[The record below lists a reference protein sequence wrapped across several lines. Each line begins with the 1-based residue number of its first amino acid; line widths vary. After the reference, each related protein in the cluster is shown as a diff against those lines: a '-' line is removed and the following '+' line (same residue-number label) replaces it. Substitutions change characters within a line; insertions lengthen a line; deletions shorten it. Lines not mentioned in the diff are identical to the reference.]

1 MDNFIIAEHNEMSM
15 ALRDKASDSSADS
28 VDGRGRTIRLEN
40 LTKTFN
46 NGQVVAAEDIDLEV
60 RSDEFAV
67 LLGPSGCGKTTTL
80 RCISGLDIPD
90 GGRILIG
97 DETVTEAKPKDRNLA
112 FVFQRISLYPHM
124 SVRENM
130 RFGLDMKTDLTKDE
144 KNTRVEESA
153 EMLGIS
159 ELLDRKPAD
168 LSGGQ
173 QQRVSIGRAMVME
186 PAAFLLDEPFSALD
200 ANLRDQMQTEI
211 KRLHRNLETAMVF
224 VTHDQEEAM
233 SLGDKIVIMN
243 DGRIQQVGSPYEIYD
258 EPTNRFVAEFIGSP
272 STNMID
278 CVVERQDGEVTLSNE
293 TFSLSLPEEMADDLD
308 SNDGETVTLGVRPE
322 NINPVPDGL
331 FEAEITLIEPQGS
344 LDTVFLTS
352 DDLDIRALLE
362 KGLVES
368 ENTTTGVDF
377 SPEDAWLFG
386 RDGERLL

>member
-1 MDNFIIAEHNEMSM
+1 MSM

>member
-1 MDNFIIAEHNEMSM
+1 M

-322 NINPVPDGL
+322 HINPVPDGL

>member
-1 MDNFIIAEHNEMSM
+1 M
-15 ALRDKASDSSADS
+15 ASRDKALDSSADS

-322 NINPVPDGL
+322 KINPVPDGL

>member
-1 MDNFIIAEHNEMSM
+1 M

-272 STNMID
+272 STNMIN

>member
-1 MDNFIIAEHNEMSM
+1 M

-278 CVVERQDGEVTLSNE
+278 CVVGRQDGEVTLSNE

>member
-1 MDNFIIAEHNEMSM
+1 M
-15 ALRDKASDSSADS
+15 ASRDKASDSSADS

>member
-1 MDNFIIAEHNEMSM
+1 M

>member
-1 MDNFIIAEHNEMSM
+1 M

-159 ELLDRKPAD
+159 ELLNRKPAD

-293 TFSLSLPEEMADDLD
+293 TFSLSLPEEMADDRD
-308 SNDGETVTLGVRPE
+308 SNDSETVTLGVRPE

>member
-1 MDNFIIAEHNEMSM
+1 M

-233 SLGDKIVIMN
+233 ALGDKIVIMN

-278 CVVERQDGEVTLSNE
+278 CVVECQDGEVTLSNE

>member
-1 MDNFIIAEHNEMSM
+1 M

-278 CVVERQDGEVTLSNE
+278 CVVERRDGEMTLSNE

-322 NINPVPDGL
+322 HINLLPDGL

>member
-1 MDNFIIAEHNEMSM
+1 M

-243 DGRIQQVGSPYEIYD
+243 GGRIQQVGSPYEIYD